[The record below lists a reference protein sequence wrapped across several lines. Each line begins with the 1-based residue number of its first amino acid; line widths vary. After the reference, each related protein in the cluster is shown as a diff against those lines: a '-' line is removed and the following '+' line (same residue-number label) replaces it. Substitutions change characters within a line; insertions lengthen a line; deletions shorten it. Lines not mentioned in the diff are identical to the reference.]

1 MPGSPASELPPSS
14 PGPGSEAGSFVTPVT
29 DVRLEAIWL
38 PTESFLPPVTGVGLE
53 VTWLIADV
61 LEEFE
66 LSLEEL
72 LEPGVQPIMKRRTA
86 PKRTAASL

>member
-1 MPGSPASELPPSS
+1 
-14 PGPGSEAGSFVTPVT
+14 VTPVT